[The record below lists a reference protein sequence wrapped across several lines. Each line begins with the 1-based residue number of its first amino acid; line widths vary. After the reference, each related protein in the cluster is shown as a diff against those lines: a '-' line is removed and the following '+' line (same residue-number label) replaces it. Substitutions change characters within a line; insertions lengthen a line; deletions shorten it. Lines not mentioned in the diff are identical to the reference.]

1 MSARLATGVWVAAY
15 LARLR
20 MAGLAAYVVAKGD
33 VTAGAVVVKIVLPQ
47 GQAKAMVRSFDLA
60 SGARLWRVLAE
71 GDEREV
77 DGLLQRERG
86 RDRDLW
92 LIDVEDAAGL
102 ALLGEEG
109 LQAD

>member
-1 MSARLATGVWVAAY
+1 MSVRLASGVWVAAY

-33 VTAGAVVVKIVLPQ
+33 PTAGAVVVKIVLP
-47 GQAKAMVRSFDLA
+47 GLRAKAMVRGFDLL
-60 SGARLWRVLAE
+60 SGTRLWRVLAE

-77 DGLLQRERG
+77 DAMLVRERG
-86 RDRDLW
+86 RDPDLW

-102 ALLGEEG
+102 ALLGEDG
-109 LQAD
+109 LASD